1 MRIEILH
8 RTSIAGSVQLPGAVL
23 EVANQDG
30 RYLIAVGKARLAE
43 DPILPVVVSEPE
55 AAPKPSATPRKPRT
69 RKGI

>member
-30 RYLIAVGKARLAE
+30 RYLIAVGKARLAV
-43 DPILPVVVSEPE
+43 DPILPVVVSEPQ
-55 AAPKPSATPRKPRT
+55 ATPKRAATSRKPRT
-69 RKGI
+69 RKGT